1 MWAPGRLPGP
11 IERCAGCGRMIEM
24 PCLACQAEAAR
35 RRSVSRRAVAISRRG
50 AEAQRIGSTAE
61 IALRSPRAL
70 RETETDLS
78 PDLDDDQQARLE
90 SLQAAKRAAGEFP
103 RPGPAPIQERVV
115 SEDVLAAECLS
126 SND

>member
-1 MWAPGRLPGP
+1 VAH
-11 IERCAGCGRMIEM
+11 
-24 PCLACQAEAAR
+24 AEPWQYH
-35 RRSVSRRAVAISRRG
+35 

-70 RETETDLS
+70 RETEADLS

-90 SLQAAKRAAGEFP
+90 SLRAAKINEGEFP
-103 RPGPAPIQERVV
+103 RPRPGPIEERVV